1 MPAAQRAAHRQSVH
15 VAILR
20 EPGPEEFGLAETR
33 HLRPLCRFH
42 AAPFHL
48 NGTTPLMALPRYR
61 RAAGADQEVEVA
73 AGVGL
78 GHVLGVELGPAV
90 GQAIRISARR
100 PARETARCG
109 SPGSF

>member
-1 MPAAQRAAHRQSVH
+1 MPAAQRAAHRQCVH

-20 EPGPEEFGLAETR
+20 EPGPEEFGLAEAR
-33 HLRPLCRFH
+33 CPYPLCRFD
-42 AAPFHL
+42 AALFHL
-48 NGTTPLMALPRYR
+48 SGSALMALPRYR
-61 RAAGADQEVEVA
+61 RAAGADQEVQVA

-78 GHVLGVELGPAV
+78 GHVLGVELGPAA
-90 GQAIRISARR
+90 GQTIRISARR